1 MSVTSGSKVSIQY
14 VLKVEDKVVDSNLG
28 GEPLEYTQ
36 GSQQIVPGLEKKME
50 GMEVGET
57 KVVLVAPE
65 EGYGALQEQAI
76 VEVPSEQIPEEA
88 RKIGAMLQS
97 QTPDGQV
104 MQSRVTE
111 IKDDV
116 IVLDFNHPLAGKTLE
131 FEVKVIGIE

>member
-36 GSQQIVPGLEKKME
+36 GSQQIVPGLEKNME
-50 GMEVGET
+50 GMQVGET

-65 EGYGALQEQAI
+65 EGYGILQEQAI

-131 FEVKVIGIE
+131 FEVKVIGID